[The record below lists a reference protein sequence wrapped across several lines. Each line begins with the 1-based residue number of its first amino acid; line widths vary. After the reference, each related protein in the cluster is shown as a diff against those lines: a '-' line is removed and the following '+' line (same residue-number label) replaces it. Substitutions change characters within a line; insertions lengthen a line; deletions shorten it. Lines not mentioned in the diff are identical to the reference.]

1 MLLSKSFSTFDE
13 KREQSIFLIFG
24 GTNYSSSM
32 PNGIPHHAFFNF
44 KLRPVCSYIRKT
56 FLQKLKKNYFK
67 KGKRIPLG
75 VSLGHCGDNQL
86 DGICNIRFL
95 LMQYLIIII
104 FSMQPLCY
112 MSFNCFSSSYSV
124 KWAV

>member
-56 FLQKLKKNYFK
+56 FLQKLKKIILK
-67 KGKRIPLG
+67 KEKEFHLECLSGT
-75 VSLGHCGDNQL
+75 V
-86 DGICNIRFL
+86 GIISW
-95 LMQYLIIII
+95 MVYVI
-104 FSMQPLCY
+104 FDFC
-112 MSFNCFSSSYSV
+112 
-124 KWAV
+124 